1 MAKSSSEPHR
11 LIIKTAEAGK
21 RKYCV
26 MRTLVEG
33 KAVYSV
39 CVKLL
44 WFWVPVQSFSDE
56 DEEFAFGESMELFD
70 MITSK
75 YKVK

>member
-1 MAKSSSEPHR
+1 MAKSSSGPHR
-11 LIIKTAEAGK
+11 LIMETAEAGK

-33 KAVYSV
+33 QTIYSV

-44 WFWVPVQSFSDE
+44 WFWISIQSFSDE

>member
-26 MRTLVEG
+26 MRTLVNG
-33 KAVYSV
+33 KSVYSV

-44 WFWVPVQSFSDE
+44 WFWVSVQSFSDE
-56 DEEFAFGESMELFD
+56 DEEFALGESMELFG

-75 YKVK
+75 YRIR

>member
-1 MAKSSSEPHR
+1 MAKSSSGPHR
-11 LIIKTAEAGK
+11 LIMETAEAGK

-33 KAVYSV
+33 QTTYNV

-44 WFWVPVQSFSDE
+44 WFWISIQSFSDE

>member
-11 LIIKTAEAGK
+11 LIIETAEAGK
-21 RKYCV
+21 RKYCI
-26 MRTLVEG
+26 MRTHVKG
-33 KAVYSV
+33 QTIYSV

-44 WFWVPVQSFSDE
+44 WFWISIQSFSDE
-56 DEEFAFGESMELFD
+56 DEEFAFSESMELFD

>member
-11 LIIKTAEAGK
+11 LIIEMAEAGK
-21 RKYCV
+21 KKYCI
-26 MRTLVEG
+26 MRTLVKG
-33 KAVYSV
+33 QTIYNV

-44 WFWVPVQSFSDE
+44 WFWISIQSFSDE
-56 DEEFAFGESMELFD
+56 DEEFAFSESMELFD